1 MRINREK
8 FILWG
13 LLIGMI
19 LGGVVGVY
27 AGELASSLG
36 FLGELFLNAL
46 KLIIVPLIVAS
57 MVSGVTSLG
66 DIRKLGNLGASTVIY
81 YLATTSIAVV
91 IGIIAVNVI
100 QPGVGGAIDAS
111 IAAPEATE
119 YSILDV
125 ILGMFPPNII
135 EAAARTDVM
144 PLIVFSLVFGAVLTT
159 VGKKA
164 EPVIHFFDVI
174 NEVILKIV
182 GYLMLFAPIGVF
194 GLIAGKLGDVGWAA
208 FQIELIKTAK
218 YSGTVL
224 AGLAVHGMVALP
236 LILYFLA
243 RRNPIKYLGNTAEA
257 VVTAFSTASSSATL
271 PVTMD
276 AVETRARISNK
287 IAGFVLPLG
296 ATINMDGTALYEAV
310 AAIFIAQLYGVDLT
324 AGTQVVIFL
333 TAILASVGAA
343 GIPQAGLVTMVMV
356 LNAAGLPTEGIGSIL
371 AVDWFLDRFRTATNV
386 WGDVIA
392 TAVIEKRLGVAAVEA
407 IPTKVSE

>member
-1 MRINREK
+1 MKFNREK

-19 LGGVVGVY
+19 LGGLVGVY
-27 AGELASSLG
+27 AEGIASDFA
-36 FLGELFLNAL
+36 FLGTLFLNAL

-57 MVSGVTSLG
+57 MISGVTSLG
-66 DIRKLGNLGASTVIY
+66 DVRKLGKLGATTIVY
-81 YLATTSIAVV
+81 YLATTAISVI
-91 IGIIAVNVI
+91 IGIIVVNLI
-100 QPGVGGAIDAS
+100 QPGVGGAIDA
-111 IAAPEATE
+111 AATAPQAGQ

-135 EAAARTDVM
+135 AAAARTDVM

-159 VGKKA
+159 VGAKA

-182 GYLMLFAPIGVF
+182 GYFMLFAPFGVF
-194 GLIAGKLGDVGWAA
+194 GLIAGKLGEVGWGA
-208 FQIELIKTAK
+208 FQGELIKTAE
-218 YSGTVL
+218 YSLTVL
-224 AGLAVHGMVALP
+224 LGLALHGVVVLP
-236 LILYFLA
+236 AILYFLA
-243 RRNPIKYLGNTAEA
+243 GRKPIKYLRHTVEA

-271 PVTMD
+271 PVTME
-276 AVETRARISNK
+276 AVEKNAKISNK
-287 IAGFVLPLG
+287 IGGFVLPLG

-310 AAIFIAQLYGVDLT
+310 AAIFIAQLYGVHLT
-324 AGTQVVIFL
+324 LGTQLVIFL

-356 LNAAGLPTEGIGSIL
+356 LHAAGLPTEGIGSIL

-392 TAVIEKRLGVAAVEA
+392 TAVIEKRLGEEA
-407 IPTKVSE
+407 IEAIAAPASE